1 MSGQEIQPR
10 QTGLQD
16 YAGVLSGELGSA
28 VTGLL
33 ALTPAG
39 DTIAAFNPETLFIPA
54 SNMKLITTGL
64 ALDVLGSGYV
74 YETVS

>member
-39 DTIAAFNPETLFIPA
+39 DTIAAFNPEIGRA
-54 SNMKLITTGL
+54 H
-64 ALDVLGSGYV
+64 V
-74 YETVS
+74 